1 MTTPTPDQSSQDG
14 PRRAGLI
21 GGLIGAIGLV
31 AVLVALSVGANA
43 SETELVG
50 DSPVAAQAVA
60 QTGDVDED
68 ADVEDAEPESD
79 IDEGEIEDQEADDG
93 DFDDL
98 FAEME
103 EQFEEFEA
111 CLAENGVEFEKF
123 DDTLE
128 IPEFDIEEFELDDI
142 DPEKLE
148 ELFGDMFGDL
158 EDFEFPEFDGDFEF
172 DFTEELGPDVSVMN
186 NGELTIA
193 DFGDG
198 DGTIT
203 ITKSGD
209 EITVTSTGDVELET
223 VEPFGMLDGI
233 IDGFGF
239 GEAFE
244 FPEFDGEGFDFPDFE
259 EMDEAITACEDLL
272 PEDVFGMNHGFLSGA
287 IEKFENA

>member
-1 MTTPTPDQSSQDG
+1 MTTPTPKQPPNDST
-14 PRRAGLI
+14 RRAGLI
-21 GGLIGAIGLV
+21 GGVIGAIALV
-31 AVLVALSVGANA
+31 AALFALSVGANA

-60 QTGDVDED
+60 QTD
-68 ADVEDAEPESD
+68 ADDDAEEDIVESD
-79 IDEGEIEDQEADDG
+79 SDEGELEDEETDDG
-93 DFDDL
+93 DLDDL

-128 IPEFDIEEFELDDI
+128 LPEFDIEEFELEDI

-158 EDFEFPEFDGDFEF
+158 EDFEFPEFDGDF
-172 DFTEELGPDVSVMN
+172 GPDVSVMDD
-186 NGELTIA
+186 GELTIA

-203 ITKSGD
+203 ITKTGD
-209 EITVTSTGDVELET
+209 DITVTSTGDVDLET

-239 GEAFE
+239 GEGFE
-244 FPEFDGEGFDFPDFE
+244 FPEFDGEGFDFPEFD
-259 EMDEAITACEDLL
+259 EMDEAFTACQELL
-272 PEDVFGMNHGFLSGA
+272 PEDVFGMKHGFLGGA
-287 IEKFENA
+287 IEKLENA